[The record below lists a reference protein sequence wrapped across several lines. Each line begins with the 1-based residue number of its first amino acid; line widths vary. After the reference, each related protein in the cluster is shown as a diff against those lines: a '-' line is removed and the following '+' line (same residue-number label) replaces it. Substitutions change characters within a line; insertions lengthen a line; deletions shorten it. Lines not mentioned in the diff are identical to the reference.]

1 MQTENFAREW
11 RDRSHQVNR
20 TGYFPE
26 ALPNL
31 MEIEDMMRHSNRITE
46 GFSQIREVV
55 IAQQNA
61 LSEQRA
67 RVSREDQ
74 AMSDYGM
81 LNDDY
86 KNYTGGDAKKRR
98 GVSRICFPSTL
109 PVTATD
115 LETESCS
122 SWTLSQLQPCRN
134 A

>member
-11 RDRSHQVNR
+11 RDRSHHVNR
-20 TGYFPE
+20 AGYFPE

-31 MEIEDMMRHSNRITE
+31 MEIEDMLRHSNRITE

-67 RVSREDQ
+67 RASREDQ
-74 AMSDYGM
+74 SMSDYGM

-98 GVSRICFPSTL
+98 GVSLAFSPSDV
-109 PVTATD
+109 PVAITD
-115 LETESCS
+115 FELESCPS
-122 SWTLSQLQPCRN
+122 RPLS
-134 A
+134 